1 MLMKN
6 IRALVTGGCGFIG
19 SHLVEALLNRNCEVI
34 VLDDLS
40 TGKRENIKLFEP
52 CKNFT
57 FVRGDVRNLDLVKAV
72 VKDVEVIFHMAAIP
86 SVLRSVENPFL
97 THEVNVTGTLNVL
110 KAGLDAG
117 VKRVV
122 YASSSS
128 VYGDVKA
135 LPRREDMPT
144 FPISPYGVSKLAAE
158 QYCKAFY
165 RVYGLPTVC
174 LRYFNVYGPRQTYG
188 PYSGVITIFINKAL
202 KGESP
207 VIYGDGEQ
215 TRDFT
220 NVVDVVQASFL
231 AAKNKQAIGEVFNVA
246 TGKPTTINLLAKK
259 ILKLCGRSDIKP
271 KYAPPRPGDVKFSY
285 ADISKA
291 QRILGYNPSVE
302 LDEGLANLIEW
313 FRVEARK

>member
-1 MLMKN
+1 MLMEN

-19 SHLVEALLNRNCEVI
+19 SHLVEALLYRNCDVI

-40 TGKRENIKLFEP
+40 TGKRENLKVFER
-52 CKNFT
+52 CRNLT
-57 FVRGDVRNLDLVKAV
+57 FIRGDVRNLDLVRAA

-86 SVLRSVENPFL
+86 SVPRSIGNPLL

-110 KAGLDAG
+110 KAGLDAK
-117 VKRVV
+117 VKRIV

-128 VYGDVKA
+128 VYGDVEF
-135 LPRREDMPT
+135 LPRKENMPT

-202 KGESP
+202 KGEPP

-220 NVVDVVQASFL
+220 SIVDVVKASFL
-231 AAKNKQAIGEVFNVA
+231 AAKNKQAVGEIFNIA
-246 TGKPTTINLLAKK
+246 TGKPTTINLLARK
-259 ILKLCGRSDIKP
+259 ILKLCGRNDIKP
-271 KYAPPRPGDVKFSY
+271 KYAPPRPGDVRFSY

-291 QRILGYNPSVE
+291 QKILGYNPSIE

-313 FRVEARK
+313 FQVEVRK

>member
-1 MLMKN
+1 MIIPN
-6 IRALVTGGCGFIG
+6 VRALVTGGCGFIG
-19 SHLVEALLNRNCEVI
+19 SHLVEALLNRNCEVV

-40 TGKRENIKLFEP
+40 TGKKENIKSFEG

-57 FVRGDVRNLDLVKAV
+57 FIRGDIRNFDLVKTV
-72 VKDVEVIFHMAAIP
+72 VKDVEVIFHEAAIP
-86 SVLRSVENPFL
+86 SVVRSVKNPLL

-128 VYGDVKA
+128 VYGDVKV
-135 LPRREDMPT
+135 LSKQEDMPT
-144 FPISPYGVSKLAAE
+144 VPISPYGVSKLAAE
-158 QYCKAFY
+158 QYCKAFHQ
-165 RVYGLPTVC
+165 VYGLQTVC

-188 PYSGVITIFINKAL
+188 PYSGVITIFINKIL

-207 VIYGDGEQ
+207 VIYGDGKQ

-220 NVVDVVQASFL
+220 NVVDVVHACFL
-231 AAKNKQAIGEVFNVA
+231 AAKIKGAVGEIFNIA
-246 TGKPTTINLLAKK
+246 TGKPTTINFLAKK
-259 ILKLCGRSDIKP
+259 ISKLCGRNGIEP
-271 KYAPPRPGDVKFSY
+271 KYAPPRSGDVRFSY

-291 QRILGYNPSVE
+291 QKILGYKPRVE
-302 LDEGLANLIEW
+302 LNEGLANLIEW
-313 FRVEARK
+313 FQVGA